1 MTATITSPKELRGP
15 RLLPAL
21 VRDPVDACTRAAL
34 AHGGLARLRVGP
46 VQVYVVSHPDF
57 IRRVLVTNAG
67 NYTKGRIMDGI
78 RVALGS
84 GLFTADGALWR
95 RQRRLMQPAFAH
107 TQRDHVASVTVEV
120 WQRRMAGWETS
131 RPIDLLAE
139 FMGLNVEII
148 LEVLFSTSIGPAK
161 TRRLVDL
168 SDAVFA
174 GMAKQLPAF
183 LLPAWVPVPGRTAYR
198 QAVADLGEEI
208 DTIINDRRAEGPRG
222 DLLDSLLGARDPDS
236 GETMSVEQVR
246 DEICTLF
253 MAGYESTATSLVWTC
268 YLLLAQHPYA
278 LNTLRAEV
286 DRVLGGRVP
295 AVSDL
300 DQLPYLGQVMAEGL
314 RLYPAFPMYFRSA
327 VEADQLGERPIPA
340 GAQLII
346 SPYATHRDPDYWPNP
361 EEFDPDRFSPQAD
374 GGARRTAYYPFGVG
388 QRRCIGEPMALTIAL
403 LSLSALVQR
412 FDLRLATDRPPRGR
426 YAMTYQPR
434 GGLPVSVTPRTA
446 WSPGGIGGE

>member
-1 MTATITSPKELRGP
+1 VTTTIPSPTPKRLRGP

-34 AHGGLARLRVGP
+34 ADGGLARMRIGP
-46 VQVYVVSHPDF
+46 VQVYVVSNPDF

-84 GLFTADGALWR
+84 GLFTADGALWK

-107 TQRDHVASVTVEV
+107 TQRDRIASVTVEA
-120 WQRRMAGWETS
+120 WQQRMAGWETD
-131 RPIDLLAE
+131 RPVDLLTE
-139 FMGLNVEII
+139 FMSLNVEII
-148 LEVLFSTSIGPAK
+148 LEVLFSTGIGPER
-161 TRRLVDL
+161 TQRLLDL

-198 QAVADLGEEI
+198 RAVNDLGAEI
-208 DTIINDRRAEGPRG
+208 YAIIDDRRAEGPRG
-222 DLLDSLLGARDPDS
+222 DLLDSLLDARDPDS
-236 GETMSVEQVR
+236 GEAMSVEQIR
-246 DEICTLF
+246 DEIFTLF
-253 MAGYESTATSLVWTC
+253 MAGYESTASSLVWTC
-268 YLLLAQHPYA
+268 YLLLARHPHA
-278 LNTLRAEV
+278 LKTLREEI
-286 DRVLGGRVP
+286 DQVLDGRVP

-300 DQLPYLGQVMAEGL
+300 EQLPYLGQVLAEGL

-327 VEADQLGERPIPA
+327 VEADQLGDRTIPA

-346 SPYATHRDPDYWPNP
+346 SPYAAHRDPDHWPNP
-361 EEFDPDRFSPQAD
+361 EEFDPDRFSPEA
-374 GGARRTAYYPFGVG
+374 GNNARRTAYFPFGVG

-403 LSLSALVQR
+403 LTLSALVQR
-412 FDLRLATDRPPRGR
+412 FDLQLATDRPARGR

-434 GGLPVSVTPRTA
+434 DGLPTHVTPRTKPA
-446 WSPGGIGGE
+446 G